1 MTAATKG
8 PKVSEAAFQAQ
19 VLHLAALKGWRT
31 AHFRTAMDS
40 RGRHRTPVAGD
51 GKGFPD
57 LVLARLSPELRSNVD
72 IVRNAHRNF
81 HSCLRELSGLEPRGG
96 ARLIFAEL
104 KSDAGRLRPDQ
115 ADWLAD
121 LAPTG
126 AEVYVWRPAD
136 FDRIVEVLS

>member
-1 MTAATKG
+1 MTAANG

-57 LVLARLSPELRSNVD
+57 LVLARVD
-72 IVRNAHRNF
+72 GWRNGQPPAT
-81 HSCLRELSGLEPRGG
+81 EPFDPNTIAGG
-96 ARLIFAEL
+96 RVIFAEL
-104 KSDAGRLRPDQ
+104 KSDRGRFEPGQR
-115 ADWLAD
+115 DWLTA
-121 LAPTG
+121 LQQAG

-136 FDRIVEVLS
+136 WDEIVEVLT